1 MQDIAN
7 AARKRVAGLLEAST
21 FMEVDGAPEAAAAL
35 SAEDA
40 AAHAEQQYVD
50 ELQKELN
57 ARADADATA
66 ADEQPEVSEQAV
78 KVQSITC
85 RPVPGESARRVGPV
99 RRPSM
104 AYVST

>member
-1 MQDIAN
+1 
-7 AARKRVAGLLEAST
+7 
-21 FMEVDGAPEAAAAL
+21 MEVDGAPEAAAAL

-57 ARADADATA
+57 GRADADATA
-66 ADEQPEVSEQAV
+66 ADEQPEVPEQAV

-85 RPVPGESARRVGPV
+85 RPVTGESIPHSRTQQWHHQFQLLEASCAFYRICLALHGQVGHV
-99 RRPSM
+99 R
-104 AYVST
+104 